1 MNADAI
7 RVSFIMPVL
16 NEEGYVAAAVH
27 SILAQDGLDQREILL
42 VLGASTDRTDEVV
55 AGLAE
60 LHAEIRVLRN
70 PRNAIS
76 QSMNIGIAEARFPVV
91 VRVDAHSVLPAGYAA
106 TAVRS
111 LRAAGAV
118 NLGGRMHA
126 EGRTPYEQAVA
137 WGYNSPGGLGG
148 AVYHTGGEAGPA
160 ESAYLGVFD
169 RAAVLAIGGFDESLS
184 RGEDWDLNRRLIAR
198 GGLVWF
204 EPALDVVYRPRSS
217 VKALAKQFHASG
229 RWRGEIIRRLA
240 GRVPLR
246 YYVPPALLVG
256 LVIGAALLVAGAVAG
271 GTVGAVLAIVGA
283 LPFVV
288 YPAWVLL
295 TALRADVPPG
305 VRLRLLGVLPTMHLS
320 WGAGCLFG
328 ILIPSRGHNAFA
340 GR

>member
-1 MNADAI
+1 MRA
-7 RVSFIMPVL
+7 SFVMPVL
-16 NEEGYVAAAVH
+16 NEEHYIAAAVA
-27 SILAQDGLDQREILL
+27 SVLAQDGLDEREILL

-55 AGLAE
+55 AGLAA
-60 LHAEIRVLRN
+60 LHAEIRVLHN
-70 PRNAIS
+70 PQNAIS

-91 VRVDAHSVLPAGYAA
+91 IRVDAHSVLPDGYAA

-169 RAAVLAIGGFDESLS
+169 RAAVLAIGGFDETLS
-184 RGEDWDLNRRLIAR
+184 RGEDWDLNRRLMAR

-229 RWRGEIIRRLA
+229 RWRGEIIRRLG

-246 YYVPPALLVG
+246 YFVPPALLAA
-256 LVIGAALLVAGAVAG
+256 LVAGAAMVVAGAVAG
-271 GTVGAVLAIVGA
+271 GAVGIVLAALGA
-283 LPFVV
+283 LPYVV
-288 YPAWVLL
+288 YPAWVAI
-295 TALRADVPPG
+295 TALRADVPTA
-305 VRLRLLGVLPTMHLS
+305 VRVRLLGVLPTMHLS
-320 WGAGCLFG
+320 WGVGCAAG
-328 ILIPSRGHNAFA
+328 ILMPSRGHNAFA